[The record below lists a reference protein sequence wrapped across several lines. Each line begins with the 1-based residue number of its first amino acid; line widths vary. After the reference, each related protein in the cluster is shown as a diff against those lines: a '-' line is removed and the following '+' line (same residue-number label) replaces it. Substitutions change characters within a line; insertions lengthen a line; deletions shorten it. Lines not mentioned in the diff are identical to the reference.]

1 MNEARLNQKKQLDD
15 DLSLVRER
23 NRDDSIEIDKL
34 TVQVEIKS
42 KESVDYAA
50 KIRAVEYD
58 ISKALG
64 RIDELSRVLDDKSF
78 ALKNKEAALIDAE
91 SELHKLKN

>member
-1 MNEARLNQKKQLDD
+1 M
-15 DLSLVRER
+15 
-23 NRDDSIEIDKL
+23 
-34 TVQVEIKS
+34 QVEIKS

>member
-1 MNEARLNQKKQLDD
+1 M
-15 DLSLVRER
+15 VRER

-91 SELHKLKN
+91 SELHKLKNQQASY